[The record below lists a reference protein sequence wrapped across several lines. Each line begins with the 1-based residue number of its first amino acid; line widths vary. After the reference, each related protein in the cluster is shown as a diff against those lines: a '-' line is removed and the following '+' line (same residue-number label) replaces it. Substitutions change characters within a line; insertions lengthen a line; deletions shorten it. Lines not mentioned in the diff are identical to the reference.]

1 MTHPYSDL
9 PKEKFWRR
17 FVSDTAWRDV
27 PFMSSPKFRLQ
38 VDHKLATAG
47 SCFAQHVTRHM
58 KLAGLVPYVAEPAH
72 PFIKVSRPEQVTSYE
87 QFSARYGNVYTARQG
102 VELAQQAA
110 GTKPIINDLVEEDG
124 RWFDLLRPSV
134 SKYGFASREEAIAD
148 RVHHLH
154 CVRNMFKNID
164 VFVFTLGLTECW
176 QHAELG
182 HTYPAC
188 PGTIRGSYHA
198 DQHRFHNFGFAE
210 VVSDLEVLIEVAR
223 TLNPALKFIFTVS
236 PVPLVATRTNEN
248 VIVASAYS
256 KAVLRAAVGE
266 VTNRHDFVEYF
277 PSFEIIS
284 QPASF
289 GQYLASDLRD
299 ANERGIGHV
308 MSCFLCT
315 FYPPLPNF
323 FKAAPV
329 TLEGT
334 VHKEEAPVECEE
346 VFNDLATESGSTSST
361 HRVPASQGVAAS

>member
-9 PKEKFWRR
+9 PNRNFWRR
-17 FVSDTAWRDV
+17 YVSDTAWRDV
-27 PFMSSPKFRLQ
+27 PFMDSPKFTLQ
-38 VDHKLATAG
+38 VEHKLATAG
-47 SCFAQHVTRHM
+47 SCFAQHITRHM
-58 KLAGLVPYVAEPAH
+58 KRVGLVPFVAEPAH
-72 PFIKVSRPEQVTSYE
+72 PFIQMSRPEQVASYE

-102 VELAQQAA
+102 LELAQQAA
-110 GTKPIINDLVEEDG
+110 GTKAIINDLVEEDG

-134 SKYGFASREEAIAD
+134 SKQGFATREEAIAD

-154 CVRNMFKNID
+154 CVRRMFESID

-176 QHAELG
+176 QHADLG

-188 PGTIRGSYHA
+188 PGTVRGIYDTNH
-198 DQHRFHNFGFAE
+198 HRFHNFGLTE
-210 VVSDLEVLIEVAR
+210 VVADLEALIEVAR
-223 TLNPALKFIFTVS
+223 TLNPVLKFIFTVS

-266 VTNRHDFVEYF
+266 VTKRYDFVEYF

-289 GQYLASDLRD
+289 GQYLAADLRD
-299 ANERGIGHV
+299 ANERGVGHV
-308 MSCFLCT
+308 MSCFLSA

-323 FKAAPV
+323 KAAPV
-329 TLEGT
+329 VLEAT
-334 VHKEEAPVECEE
+334 VHKEEAPVQCEE
-346 VFNDLATESGSTSST
+346 VFNDLA
-361 HRVPASQGVAAS
+361 PAICIP